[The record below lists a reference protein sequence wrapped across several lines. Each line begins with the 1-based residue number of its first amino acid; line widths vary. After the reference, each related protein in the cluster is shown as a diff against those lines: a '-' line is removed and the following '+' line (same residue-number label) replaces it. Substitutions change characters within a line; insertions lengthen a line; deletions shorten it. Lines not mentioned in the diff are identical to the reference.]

1 MYLGTSSIKN
11 IYVVRSLNA
20 ALKRCDMVRKG
31 YNVENK
37 GQVSMDMRTK
47 TNFQIALIQVSIDL
61 TLSKSPDRRYYLCA
75 EVNAIST
82 KFRDYRDTPAH
93 VLEIA

>member
-11 IYVVRSLNA
+11 IYVVRSLNTT
-20 ALKRCDMVRKG
+20 LKRCDVVRKR
-31 YNVENK
+31 YNVENE
-37 GQVSMDMRTK
+37 GQVSMDMRTA

-61 TLSKSPDRRYYLCA
+61 TLSRSPDRRYYLCVV
-75 EVNAIST
+75 VNVIST

-93 VLEIA
+93 VLAIA